1 MADLAPSPT
10 ELLAETRKVYTVSGM
25 SCAKSIS
32 SDSAVLYLPLRKV
45 LSEELAAAAASPP
58 PRHHHQQQQQQ
69 QQQQARPERRCPFS
83 GAHSV
88 APTTVAFTNARKGV
102 GVSE

>member
-1 MADLAPSPT
+1 VADLAPSPT
-10 ELLAETRKVYTVSGM
+10 ELLADTWKVYTVSGT

-45 LSEELAAAAASPP
+45 LSEELAAAAAPPP
-58 PRHHHQQQQQQ
+58 PRPHQQPQQPP
-69 QQQQARPERRCPFS
+69 APPERRCPFS

-88 APTTVAFTNARKGV
+88 APVSVLFTNARKGV